1 MFFSV
6 TYGISRLFPNTLTAD
21 NKSSLRNGESLQQP
35 IQMQLFKKE
44 KTVSDFLLLY
54 FWNLHHYSGHFETKF
69 NPDSIFVFK
78 ITDCE
83 RGSKINV

>member
-35 IQMQLFKKE
+35 IKMQLFKKE

-54 FWNLHHYSGHFETKF
+54 F
-69 NPDSIFVFK
+69 
-78 ITDCE
+78 
-83 RGSKINV
+83 